1 MKVDRDRKENN
12 VSTYMEKLFKSEEKK
27 SHHNKQENIKEHKRL
42 YSITNAINSIK
53 GVESSYHIIIFYNT

>member
-1 MKVDRDRKENN
+1 MDNELKQNHEGRLRKENN

-42 YSITNAINSIK
+42 L
-53 GVESSYHIIIFYNT
+53 VPQMQ